1 MDKIQPKFLM
11 MDNKETESG
20 SKKVVAYMHGVVG
33 SGWWGDINA
42 KKTREMFD
50 NIDADE
56 IELHIHS
63 GGGDAFEGIA
73 ICNYLRSHKAKVTA
87 VVDGLAASAAS
98 LIAMGADKIIMPSN
112 TTMMVHRA
120 STYAYGNA
128 DNLEKQAKMLRDV
141 DDALIQTYR
150 NRFNG
155 EFHELEALLDNETYM
170 TAETAK
176 SYGFVDEI
184 VDEYIVDV
192 DTENEVIEPEETEEE
207 NDQEDIENEA
217 NKRIANAEKAAVFM
231 SSLLKTIKQ

>member
-1 MDKIQPKFLM
+1 MEMEKIQPKFLM
-11 MDNKETESG
+11 MENQEN
-20 SKKVVAYMHGVVG
+20 SKKVVAYMHGTVG
-33 SGWWGDINA
+33 AGWWGDINA

-73 ICNYLRSHKAKVTA
+73 ICNYLRSHKASVTA
-87 VVDGLAASAAS
+87 VIDGRAASAAS

-128 DNLEKQAKMLRDV
+128 DSLEKQAKMLRDV
-141 DDALIQTYR
+141 DDALIQSYR

-155 EFHELEALLDNETYM
+155 EFHELEELLDNETYM

-176 SYGFVDEI
+176 SYGFCDEI
-184 VDEYIVDV
+184 VDSIESVD
-192 DTENEVIEPEETEEE
+192 NEEPVIEEPEEEAS
-207 NDQEDIENEA
+207 IENEGD
-217 NKRIANAEKAAVFM
+217 KRIQNAEKSAKFM
-231 SSLLKTIKQ
+231 ASLLKSIKL

>member
-1 MDKIQPKFLM
+1 MEMEKIQPKFLM
-11 MDNKETESG
+11 MENQEN
-20 SKKVVAYMHGVVG
+20 SKKVVAYMHGTVG
-33 SGWWGDINA
+33 AGWWGDINA

-50 NIDADE
+50 NMDADE

-63 GGGDAFEGIA
+63 VGGDAFEGIA

-87 VVDGLAASAAS
+87 VVDGIAASAAS
-98 LIAMGADKIIMPSN
+98 LITMGADKIIMPSN

-128 DNLEKQAKMLRDV
+128 DSLEKQANMLRDV
-141 DDALIQTYR
+141 DDALIQSYR

-176 SYGFVDEI
+176 SYGFCDEI
-184 VDEYIVDV
+184 VDSIKSVA
-192 DTENEVIEPEETEEE
+192 NEEPVIEEPEEEVP
-207 NDQEDIENEA
+207 IENEGD
-217 NKRIANAEKAAVFM
+217 KRIQNAEKSANFMAA
-231 SSLLKTIKQ
+231 LLKSIKL

>member
-1 MDKIQPKFLM
+1 MMEMEKIHPKFLM
-11 MDNKETESG
+11 MENQEN
-20 SKKVVAYMHGVVG
+20 SKKVVAYMHGTVG
-33 SGWWGDINA
+33 AGWWGDINA

-63 GGGDAFEGIA
+63 VGGDAFEGIA

-87 VVDGLAASAAS
+87 VVDGIAASAAS

-128 DNLEKQAKMLRDV
+128 DSLEKQANMLRDV
-141 DDALIQTYR
+141 DDALIQSYR

-176 SYGFVDEI
+176 SYGFCDEI
-184 VDEYIVDV
+184 VDSIESVA
-192 DTENEVIEPEETEEE
+192 NEEPEEVP
-207 NDQEDIENEA
+207 IENEGD
-217 NKRIANAEKAAVFM
+217 KRIQNAEKSANFM
-231 SSLLKTIKQ
+231 ASLLKSIKL

>member
-1 MDKIQPKFLM
+1 MMEMEKIQPKFLM
-11 MDNKETESG
+11 MENQEN
-20 SKKVVAYMHGVVG
+20 SKKVVAYMHGTVG
-33 SGWWGDINA
+33 AGWWGDINA

-87 VVDGLAASAAS
+87 YVDGLAASAAS

-128 DNLEKQAKMLRDV
+128 DSLEKQAKMLRDV
-141 DDALIQTYR
+141 DDALIQSYR

-184 VDEYIVDV
+184 SDAITSVDSE
-192 DTENEVIEPEETEEE
+192 EQVIEEPEEEAP
-207 NDQEDIENEA
+207 IENEGD
-217 NKRIANAEKAAVFM
+217 KRIQNAERSANFM
-231 SSLLKTIKQ
+231 ASLLKSIKL

>member
-1 MDKIQPKFLM
+1 MEMEKIQPKFLM
-11 MDNKETESG
+11 MENQEN
-20 SKKVVAYMHGVVG
+20 SKKVVAYMHGTVG
-33 SGWWGDINA
+33 AGWWGDINA
-42 KKTREMFD
+42 KKTRETFD

-73 ICNYLRSHKAKVTA
+73 ICNYLRSHKAQVTA
-87 VVDGLAASAAS
+87 VVDGIAASAAS

-128 DNLEKQAKMLRDV
+128 DSLEKQAKMLRDV

-176 SYGFVDEI
+176 SYGFCDEI
-184 VDEYIVDV
+184 VDSIEISVDIEGEEIV
-192 DTENEVIEPEETEEE
+192 EEPETEEAVA
-207 NDQEDIENEA
+207 IENEK
-217 NKRIANAEKAAVFM
+217 NKRVQNAEKASNFM
-231 SSLLKTIKQ
+231 ASLLKTIKS

>member
-1 MDKIQPKFLM
+1 MEMEKIQPKFLM
-11 MDNKETESG
+11 MENQEN
-20 SKKVVAYMHGVVG
+20 SKKVVAYMHGTVG
-33 SGWWGDINA
+33 AGWCGDINA

-73 ICNYLRSHKAKVTA
+73 ICNYLRSHKASVTA
-87 VVDGLAASAAS
+87 VIDGLAASAAS

-128 DNLEKQAKMLRDV
+128 DSLEKQAKMLRDV

-155 EFHELEALLDNETYM
+155 EFHELEALLDNETFM

-176 SYGFVDEI
+176 SYGFCDEI
-184 VDEYIVDV
+184 IDAIESVD
-192 DTENEVIEPEETEEE
+192 NEEPVIEEPEEEAP
-207 NDQEDIENEA
+207 IENEGD
-217 NKRIANAEKAAVFM
+217 KRIQNAERSANFMAA
-231 SSLLKTIKQ
+231 LLKSIKL

>member
-1 MDKIQPKFLM
+1 MMEMEKIQPKFLM
-11 MDNKETESG
+11 MENQEN
-20 SKKVVAYMHGVVG
+20 SKKVVAYMHGTVG
-33 SGWWGDINA
+33 AGWWGDINA

-63 GGGDAFEGIA
+63 VGGDAFEGIA

-87 VVDGLAASAAS
+87 VVDGIAASAAS

-128 DNLEKQAKMLRDV
+128 DSLEKQANMLRDV
-141 DDALIQTYR
+141 DDALIQSYR

-176 SYGFVDEI
+176 SYGFCDEI
-184 VDEYIVDV
+184 VDSVDISA
-192 DTENEVIEPEETEEE
+192 ENEEDIIEEPEEEVP
-207 NDQEDIENEA
+207 IENEGD
-217 NKRIANAEKAAVFM
+217 KRIQNAERSANFM
-231 SSLLKTIKQ
+231 ASLLKSIKL

>member
-1 MDKIQPKFLM
+1 MEMEKIQPKFLM
-11 MDNKETESG
+11 VENQEN
-20 SKKVVAYMHGVVG
+20 SKKVVAYMHGTVG
-33 SGWWGDINA
+33 AGWWGDINA

-50 NIDADE
+50 NMDADE

-63 GGGDAFEGIA
+63 VGGDAFEGIA

-87 VVDGLAASAAS
+87 VVDGIAASAAS

-128 DNLEKQAKMLRDV
+128 DSLEKQANMLRDV
-141 DDALIQTYR
+141 DDALIQSYR

-176 SYGFVDEI
+176 SYGFCDEI
-184 VDEYIVDV
+184 VDSIKSVA
-192 DTENEVIEPEETEEE
+192 NEEPVIEEPEEEIP
-207 NDQEDIENEA
+207 IENEGD
-217 NKRIANAEKAAVFM
+217 KRIQNAEKSANFM
-231 SSLLKTIKQ
+231 ASLLKSIKL

>member
-1 MDKIQPKFLM
+1 MKMEKIQPKFLM
-11 MDNKETESG
+11 MDNKSDSE
-20 SKKVVAYMHGVVG
+20 SKKVVAYMHGTVG
-33 SGWWGDINA
+33 AGWWGDINA
-42 KKTREMFD
+42 RKTREMFD

-87 VVDGLAASAAS
+87 YVDGLAASAAS

-128 DNLEKQAKMLRDV
+128 DSLEKQAKMLRDV
-141 DDALIQTYR
+141 DDALIQSYR

-155 EFHELEALLDNETYM
+155 EFHELEELLDNETYM

-176 SYGFVDEI
+176 SYGFCDEI
-184 VDEYIVDV
+184 VDSIESVD
-192 DTENEVIEPEETEEE
+192 NEEPVIEEPEEEAS
-207 NDQEDIENEA
+207 IENEGD
-217 NKRIANAEKAAVFM
+217 KRIQNAEKSAKFM
-231 SSLLKTIKQ
+231 ASLLKSIKL

>member
-1 MDKIQPKFLM
+1 MQMEKIQPKFLM
-11 MDNKETESG
+11 MENQEN
-20 SKKVVAYMHGVVG
+20 SKKVVAYMHGTVG
-33 SGWWGDINA
+33 AGWWGDINA

-87 VVDGLAASAAS
+87 YVDGLAASAAS

-128 DNLEKQAKMLRDV
+128 DSLEKQAKMLRDV
-141 DDALIQTYR
+141 DDALIQSYR

-176 SYGFVDEI
+176 SYGFCDEI
-184 VDEYIVDV
+184 VDSIESVD
-192 DTENEVIEPEETEEE
+192 NEEPVIEEPEEEAS
-207 NDQEDIENEA
+207 IENEGD
-217 NKRIANAEKAAVFM
+217 KRIQNAEKSAKFM
-231 SSLLKTIKQ
+231 ASLLKSIKL

>member
-1 MDKIQPKFLM
+1 MEKIQPKFLM
-11 MDNKETESG
+11 MENNNSDNE
-20 SKKVVAYMHGVVG
+20 SKKVTAYMHGTVG
-33 SGWWGDINA
+33 AGWWGDINA

-87 VVDGLAASAAS
+87 YVDGLAASAAS

-128 DNLEKQAKMLRDV
+128 DSLEKQAKMLRDV
-141 DDALIQTYR
+141 DDALIQSYR

-176 SYGFVDEI
+176 SYGFCDEI
-184 VDEYIVDV
+184 VDSIESVD
-192 DTENEVIEPEETEEE
+192 NEEPVIEDPEEAP
-207 NDQEDIENEA
+207 IENEGD
-217 NKRIANAEKAAVFM
+217 KRIQNAEKTEQFM
-231 SSLLKTIKQ
+231 ASLLKSIKL

>member
-1 MDKIQPKFLM
+1 MEMEKIQPKFLM
-11 MDNKETESG
+11 MDKQPE
-20 SKKVVAYMHGVVG
+20 SKKVVAYMHGTVG
-33 SGWWGDINA
+33 AGWWGDINA

-63 GGGDAFEGIA
+63 VGGDAFEGIA
-73 ICNYLRSHKAKVTA
+73 ICNYLRSHKASVTA
-87 VVDGLAASAAS
+87 VIDGLAASAAS

-128 DNLEKQAKMLRDV
+128 DSLEKQAKMLRDV
-141 DDALIQTYR
+141 DDALIQSYR

-176 SYGFVDEI
+176 SYGFCDEI
-184 VDEYIVDV
+184 VDSIESVDNG
-192 DTENEVIEPEETEEE
+192 EPVIEEPEEEAP
-207 NDQEDIENEA
+207 IENEGD
-217 NKRIANAEKAAVFM
+217 KRIQNAEKSAKFM
-231 SSLLKTIKQ
+231 ASLIKSIKL

>member
-1 MDKIQPKFLM
+1 MENQE
-11 MDNKETESG
+11 N
-20 SKKVVAYMHGVVG
+20 SKKVVAYMHGTVG
-33 SGWWGDINA
+33 AGWWGDINA

-73 ICNYLRSHKAKVTA
+73 ICNYLRSHKASVTA
-87 VVDGLAASAAS
+87 VIDGRAASAAS

-128 DNLEKQAKMLRDV
+128 DSLEKQAKMLRDV
-141 DDALIQTYR
+141 DDALIQSYR

-155 EFHELEALLDNETYM
+155 EFHELEELLDNETYM

-176 SYGFVDEI
+176 SYGFCDEI
-184 VDEYIVDV
+184 VDSIESVD
-192 DTENEVIEPEETEEE
+192 NEEPVIEEPEEEAS
-207 NDQEDIENEA
+207 IENEGD
-217 NKRIANAEKAAVFM
+217 KRIQNAEKSAKFM
-231 SSLLKTIKQ
+231 ASLLKSIKL

>member
-1 MDKIQPKFLM
+1 MQMEKIQPKFLM
-11 MDNKETESG
+11 MENQED
-20 SKKVVAYMHGVVG
+20 SKKVVAYMHGTVG
-33 SGWWGDINA
+33 AGWWGDINA

-87 VVDGLAASAAS
+87 YVDGLAASAAS

-128 DNLEKQAKMLRDV
+128 DSLEKQAKMLRDV
-141 DDALIQTYR
+141 DDALIQSYR

-155 EFHELEALLDNETYM
+155 EFHELEELLDNETYM

-176 SYGFVDEI
+176 SYGFCDEI
-184 VDEYIVDV
+184 VDSIESVD
-192 DTENEVIEPEETEEE
+192 NEEPVIEEPEEEAS
-207 NDQEDIENEA
+207 IENEGD
-217 NKRIANAEKAAVFM
+217 KRIQNAEKSAKFM
-231 SSLLKTIKQ
+231 ASLLKSIKL

>member
-1 MDKIQPKFLM
+1 MKMEKIQPKFLM
-11 MDNKETESG
+11 MDNKSDSE
-20 SKKVVAYMHGVVG
+20 SKKVVAYMHGTVG
-33 SGWWGDINA
+33 AGWWGDINA
-42 KKTREMFD
+42 RKTREMFD

-128 DNLEKQAKMLRDV
+128 DSLEKQAKMLRDV
-141 DDALIQTYR
+141 DDALIQSYR

-176 SYGFVDEI
+176 SYGFCDEI
-184 VDEYIVDV
+184 VDSVDSV
-192 DTENEVIEPEETEEE
+192 DNEEPVIEESEEE
-207 NDQEDIENEA
+207 APIENEGD
-217 NKRIANAEKAAVFM
+217 KRIQNAEKSAKFM
-231 SSLLKTIKQ
+231 ASLLKSIKL